1 MNNQSIIMATG
12 VFVVAFL
19 VFGLLEILENPV
31 IMGLM
36 IAGYLG
42 ILIKIIL
49 VISKSQSSNE
59 KTTPKRGS

>member
-1 MNNQSIIMATG
+1 MKNRSVILGTA
-12 VFVVAFL
+12 VFAVAFL

-36 IAGYLG
+36 ILGYLA

-49 VISKSQSSNE
+49 AVSKSEPSDK
-59 KTTPKRGS
+59 KTTPERGS